1 MKQRKRL
8 LSLICVA
15 LMTIEFLPTQLIA
28 NATLNLSEVKVD
40 EELANNEKL
49 ENSESTENVVLEE
62 NKSNDTGLEDEKTES
77 KVEENKPV
85 AELKNSIFTFF
96 IKEKNSSKDNDKIK
110 EFLSF
115 KFNRETNK
123 FEMDKNIEKDFSINK
138 DESSNESNNESNE
151 LLEMRVI
158 DGENKEKLNIKLLDN
173 HDNSEELKKLLEL
186 EIKETDYIQINILN
200 TDLNLKIE
208 DDIYGDITKEKE
220 DYSDG
225 VSTLDY
231 INNVRFQIKKDGIN
245 TIYNEAPVING
256 VNDIEVD
263 SENKDALLQGI
274 SVTDDHDEIQN
285 SSIQVSSKKLEENK
299 TLVTY
304 SVKDSWGRVTSASR
318 NITYISK
325 ASENEVSPIALDTR
339 TSTTAT
345 SLSDVVFTVKGVRY
359 SNGNDERFKIK
370 FDTNKKLIKVTDMDM
385 RIMTTNNA
393 DEYFVFELYDSRM
406 KLKKE
411 VVIRGNE
418 RSEAANALN
427 NVPYEIGDYIYVYHK
442 EAASQ
447 KLPISGV
454 IGDDNNSYAEGTASL
469 ERGKKLFKVT
479 NTGLEVVINDAP
491 TITIGSEAGYT
502 QVTENGETVWK
513 KTIKRGDDIDLAKGI
528 TVSDTFAQVNHIPVL
543 LDYSVFNNM
552 KLGEQTVIYTLT
564 DSWGARVTKKA
575 IITVEP
581 KNELEQVKFKFYSKG
596 TNNELFN
603 MTIDS
608 VNHKIEVNRV
618 SSNNQAIKGY
628 SGAAFKIKII
638 DGVRIELEKINM
650 YESYYVSLWLQ
661 IITS

>member
-28 NATLNLSEVKVD
+28 NATLNSNEVKEV
-40 EELANNEKL
+40 EESENKDRQKEDSDTKKEVVSEEKTADISKL
-49 ENSESTENVVLEE
+49 EGETEVKEE
-62 NKSNDTGLEDEKTES
+62 
-77 KVEENKPV
+77 KVENQ
-85 AELKNSIFTFF
+85 LKNSIFTFF
-96 IKEKNSSKDNDKIK
+96 IKEKTISNSSNIK
-110 EFLSF
+110 EFLSL
-115 KFNRETNK
+115 KFNRETKK
-123 FEMDKNIEKDFSINK
+123 FEVSKNIEKDFSINK

-151 LLEMRVI
+151 LLELRVI

-231 INNVRFQIKKDGIN
+231 INNVRFQIKKEGIN

-325 ASENEVSPIALDTR
+325 ASENESESESEVSPIALDTR
-339 TSTTAT
+339 AQPT
-345 SLSDVVFTVKGVRY
+345 SLRDVVFTVKGVRY

-393 DEYFVFELYDSRM
+393 DEYFIFELYDSRM
-406 KLKKE
+406 
-411 VVIRGNE
+411 
-418 RSEAANALN
+418 
-427 NVPYEIGDYIYVYHK
+427 
-442 EAASQ
+442 
-447 KLPISGV
+447 
-454 IGDDNNSYAEGTASL
+454 
-469 ERGKKLFKVT
+469 
-479 NTGLEVVINDAP
+479 
-491 TITIGSEAGYT
+491 
-502 QVTENGETVWK
+502 
-513 KTIKRGDDIDLAKGI
+513 
-528 TVSDTFAQVNHIPVL
+528 
-543 LDYSVFNNM
+543 
-552 KLGEQTVIYTLT
+552 
-564 DSWGARVTKKA
+564 
-575 IITVEP
+575 
-581 KNELEQVKFKFYSKG
+581 
-596 TNNELFN
+596 
-603 MTIDS
+603 
-608 VNHKIEVNRV
+608 
-618 SSNNQAIKGY
+618 
-628 SGAAFKIKII
+628 
-638 DGVRIELEKINM
+638 
-650 YESYYVSLWLQ
+650 
-661 IITS
+661 